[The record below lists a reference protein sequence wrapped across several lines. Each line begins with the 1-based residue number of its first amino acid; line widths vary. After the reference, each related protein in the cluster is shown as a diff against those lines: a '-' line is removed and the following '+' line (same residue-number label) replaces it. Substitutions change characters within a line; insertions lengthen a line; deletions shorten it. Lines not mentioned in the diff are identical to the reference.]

1 LTIMTTKRDKVRHQ
15 VKSRFYYMFWGTAT
29 IAVVAGQVYVGA
41 GYRMF
46 ARSLNRILSVV
57 DAVIIPEPKG
67 YYAPLIPPP
76 PKTGPLWEM
85 EKDSVE
91 WL

>member
-1 LTIMTTKRDKVRHQ
+1 
-15 VKSRFYYMFWGTAT
+15 
-29 IAVVAGQVYVGA
+29 
-41 GYRMF
+41 MF
-46 ARSLNRILSVV
+46 ARSLNRIFNAV

-76 PKTGPLWEM
+76 PTGPLWEM

>member
-1 LTIMTTKRDKVRHQ
+1 
-15 VKSRFYYMFWGTAT
+15 
-29 IAVVAGQVYVGA
+29 
-41 GYRMF
+41 MF

-76 PKTGPLWEM
+76 PRSWEPM
-85 EKDSVE
+85 EKDSIE